1 MRIEA
6 AERVFGDDMWSAD
19 QISLLV
25 AAKVVEPAEGVIGSG
40 AVTGVHWNGQEIFDL
55 YARKKMQ

>member
-25 AAKVVEPAEGVIGSG
+25 AAKVVEPAEGASG
-40 AVTGVHWNGQEIFDL
+40 NVAVTGVHWNGQEIF
-55 YARKKMQ
+55 